1 MKIIFDKTVLLNHLL
16 PAMGTVS
23 TKSTVK
29 AIEGVLIET
38 MGGSEV
44 RFSTYD
50 MNKGVRTSFEALA
63 VPEEGSCIL
72 QAQRFLQI
80 IKLLGGDEITL
91 SVDAKLTATI
101 SSGTASFSLY
111 ALKGEDFPSLPELSG
126 KKGFAIS
133 SAVLK
138 NKIGRVIHSVAEQD
152 NRPMLCGVYFS
163 FSPKHMEL
171 VSCDGYTLSVM
182 YMQGEI
188 RDVGEES
195 LGEDSFIMPGHALQE
210 LTKIIGD
217 KEETLTVLLARKHA
231 VVQLEG
237 LVFFSRLID
246 GEYMDYRKIMP
257 KNQPIQVRVN
267 RERLLEG
274 LERASLIAEDKT
286 QGSSRSYVKLTLEG
300 DQLSLTS
307 SSVNGRVSDEMP
319 CEHEGED
326 IQIGFNCRYLI
337 NSIRA
342 AEGER
347 VFLTLRSATQ
357 SMTIEP
363 VEKKENEKYF
373 YMVLPLRMT
382 E

>member
-63 VPEEGSCIL
+63 VTEEGSCIL

-138 NKIGRVIHSVAEQD
+138 NKIGRVIHSVAE
-152 NRPMLCGVYFS
+152 
-163 FSPKHMEL
+163 
-171 VSCDGYTLSVM
+171 
-182 YMQGEI
+182 
-188 RDVGEES
+188 
-195 LGEDSFIMPGHALQE
+195 
-210 LTKIIGD
+210 
-217 KEETLTVLLARKHA
+217 
-231 VVQLEG
+231 
-237 LVFFSRLID
+237 
-246 GEYMDYRKIMP
+246 
-257 KNQPIQVRVN
+257 
-267 RERLLEG
+267 
-274 LERASLIAEDKT
+274 
-286 QGSSRSYVKLTLEG
+286 
-300 DQLSLTS
+300 
-307 SSVNGRVSDEMP
+307 
-319 CEHEGED
+319 
-326 IQIGFNCRYLI
+326 
-337 NSIRA
+337 
-342 AEGER
+342 
-347 VFLTLRSATQ
+347 
-357 SMTIEP
+357 
-363 VEKKENEKYF
+363 
-373 YMVLPLRMT
+373 
-382 E
+382 